1 MNKKIVS
8 VIMLLFAVGLV
19 SLAGCGGGGG
29 NAPNNQTTVAKAGD
43 PQSVVA
49 GTTNSVVALDG
60 SQSTGADG
68 NLITY
73 QWTMVAKPAGSAA
86 TLTTP
91 TEVNPTFTA
100 DAPGEYNLKLTISDG
115 LTTSS
120 STVVITATGTGTN
133 AAPVANAG
141 TGQRVLTG
149 TFVTLDGS
157 ASSDANPGDLLTFS
171 WAFQSVPTGSSAV
184 LSSAVAVRPTFIA
197 DLEGVYV
204 VKLTVSDGKLTSDA
218 TVTVTASGDVLNVPP
233 VANAGSAQSVTRG
246 SVVTLNGSGTDAGGL
261 PLTYSWSFTSKPA
274 GSRAALSSATVA
286 KPTFTADVAGAYVLN
301 LVVSNDESNSAA
313 VTVTITA
320 SAANAKPVAKAGF
333 NRGVITGSVV
343 TLDGSTSSDANG
355 DALTYRWA
363 FVSIPANSS
372 AALSSATFQK
382 PTFTADTTGDY
393 VIELIVNDGIVDS
406 TAVRVTIS
414 AAPLDTTPT
423 ANAGTSTRNAI
434 AGERVNLDGRLSD
447 DADGSP
453 LTYLWTLTSKP
464 SGSAAALVN
473 ATSSNPYFTP
483 DIPGAYQV
491 TLVVSSATKSS
502 APVTVTITTV
512 AAYVELS
519 RVAYYGDDI
528 LSFPYIQTGVEA
540 TPSVVSGVAS
550 LASFKLAA
558 FGANYTVSNV
568 SATPTSGPGT
578 ASIVGP
584 GGTLLAN
591 GQTITSGNY
600 YRFFLASTST
610 AGATVNVLYSFTVT
624 KVGDTTGQTF
634 TYSASLTSN

>member
-1 MNKKIVS
+1 MSKNIVA
-8 VIMLLFAVGLV
+8 VIMLLFAIGLV

-29 NAPNNQTTVAKAGD
+29 NAPNNQTTVAKAGST
-43 PQSVVA
+43 QSVVS
-49 GTTNSVVALDG
+49 GIDSVVALDG

-73 QWTMVAKPAGSAA
+73 QWTIVTKPVGSAA

-91 TEVNPTFTA
+91 NDVNPTFTA
-100 DAPGEYNLKLTISDG
+100 DLPGEYTLELTIKDG
-115 LTTSS
+115 ITTST
-120 STVVITATGTGTN
+120 STVVVTATGAGSN

-320 SAANAKPVAKAGF
+320 SAANAKPVAYAGF
-333 NRGVITGSVV
+333 NRPFVTSADVTKNVV
-343 TLDGSTSSDANG
+343 TLDGSASSDANG

-363 FVSIPANSS
+363 FVAIPNGSG
-372 AALSSATFQK
+372 AALSSATAQK
-382 PTFTADTTGDY
+382 PTFTADKTGDF

-414 AAPLDTTPT
+414 AAPLDSIPV
-423 ANAGTSTRNAI
+423 ANAGVATRTVI
-434 AGERVNLDGRLSD
+434 AGATVALDGRLSF

-453 LTYLWTLTSKP
+453 VTYLWSLTRPTGSTAVLSSTTSVNP
-464 SGSAAALVN
+464 S
-473 ATSSNPYFTP
+473 FTA
-483 DIPGAYQV
+483 DIAGVYSV
-491 TLVVSSATKSS
+491 TLIVRCTTANS
-502 APVTVTITTV
+502 APVTVTIT
-512 AAYVELS
+512 ALAPYMELS

-528 LSFPYIQTGVEA
+528 LPLDYSSTNNVLTPASAAEA
-540 TPSVVSGVAS
+540 
-550 LASFKLAA
+550 LATFKLVA
-558 FGANYTVSNV
+558 FGAGYTVSNL
-568 SATPTSGPGT
+568 SATDPSGTVTPSFSGLT
-578 ASIVGP
+578 
-584 GGTLLAN
+584 N
-591 GQTITSGNY
+591 GQTIASGNQAI
-600 YRFFLASTST
+600 FSLKSTST
-610 AGATVNVLYSFTVT
+610 HGASVNVSYSFTLTEAVT
-624 KVGDTTGQTF
+624 LTTKTF
-634 TYSASLTSN
+634 SYTATLTSN